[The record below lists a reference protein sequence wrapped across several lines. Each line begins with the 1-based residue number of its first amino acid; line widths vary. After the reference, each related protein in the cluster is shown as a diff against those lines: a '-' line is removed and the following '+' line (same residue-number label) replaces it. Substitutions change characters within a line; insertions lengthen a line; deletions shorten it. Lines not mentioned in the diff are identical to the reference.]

1 MEIYALIIG
10 IVLCVLGILMK
21 VGWLNLLIDRY
32 EGFQKAIRKNKLFVD
47 KKGVSNFYSSLFFL
61 IGIPLLILAIIGFI
75 LPDTYEL
82 ISTWMYLVLIV
93 IGISGIL
100 YLNLSKRF
108 IKPLE
113 NS

>member
-1 MEIYALIIG
+1 
-10 IVLCVLGILMK
+10 MK

-32 EGFQKAIRKNKLFVD
+32 EGFQKAIRKNKLVVD
-47 KKGVSNFYSSLFFL
+47 KKGVSNFYSILFFL

-75 LPDTYEL
+75 LPDTYKL

>member
-47 KKGVSNFYSSLFFL
+47 KKGVSNFYSILFFL